1 MGEDEVPELPLCGG
15 RRGLTDVRGHCGG
28 YTGCMKQGCDMTM
41 RVDDCASRWNADGG
55 CETEVEDTLSI

>member
-28 YTGCMKQGCDMTM
+28 YTGCIDQDCDLIL
-41 RVDDCASRWNADGG
+41 RVEDCASR
-55 CETEVEDTLSI
+55 